1 MPRILITIGI
11 VLAVLAGSAFF
22 FSQEPVSL
30 AGSVGIGQALA
41 GDTTGYARA
50 TASKPI
56 RFPEDHGPHPAFK
69 LEWWY
74 YTGNL
79 KTVAGRRFGYQFTIF
94 RNALA
99 PPDTASHDTESS
111 WRTNQLYFAH
121 FAVSDIEEEEFY
133 AFERFSRG
141 AAGLA
146 GAQGAPFKVWLEDW
160 QAEQLGADVPP
171 MQVRAEQD
179 GVKIDFTMDLAK
191 PIVLQGD
198 AGYSVKGPG
207 YGNASYY
214 YSMTRLNTT
223 GSITID
229 GETHEIEGLS
239 WMDREWSTS
248 LLTEDQ
254 EGWDWFSLHLDDG
267 HDLMY
272 FNVRNKSAAA
282 APPHADGVLVDAA
295 GARLALEP
303 KDVQLEVL
311 ETWTSPK
318 GGVYPSK
325 WRLQVPEQ
333 GLDLYIEPYFA
344 NQELDLAVRYWE
356 GAVKIEGSAG
366 GKPVAGSGYVEL
378 TGYDP
383 NARQFTDGA

>member
-1 MPRILITIGI
+1 MSRILIAIG
-11 VLAVLAGSAFF
+11 VTFALLAGSAFF
-22 FSQEPVSL
+22 YSQEPENL
-30 AGSVGIGQALA
+30 IASVGIGQALA

-50 TASKPI
+50 TAPKSI
-56 RFPEDHGPHPAFK
+56 RFPEDHGPHPDYK

-74 YTGNL
+74 YTGNV
-79 KTVAGRRFGYQFTIF
+79 KTEEGRRFGYQFTIF

-99 PPDTASHDTESS
+99 PPDTAVRHTESI

-121 FAVSDIEEEEFY
+121 FAVSDIQEEEFY

-146 GAQGAPFKVWLEDW
+146 GAQSTPFKVWLEDW
-160 QAEQLGADVPP
+160 AAEQVGDDVLPMQVQAEQG
-171 MQVRAEQD
+171 
-179 GVKIDFTMDLAK
+179 GVKIDFVMDLAK

-214 YSMTRLNTT
+214 YSMTRLNTS
-223 GSITID
+223 GVLTINGD
-229 GETHEIEGLS
+229 AHEVEGLS

-248 LLTEDQ
+248 LLAEDQ

-267 HDLMY
+267 WDLMY
-272 FNVRNKSAAA
+272 FNVRNTSAS
-282 APPHADGVLVDAA
+282 APPHADGVLVDPA
-295 GARLALEP
+295 GVRMALNLQ
-303 KDVQLEVL
+303 DVQLDVL
-311 ETWTSPK
+311 ETWASPK
-318 GGVYPSK
+318 GGVYPAK
-325 WRLQVPEQ
+325 WRLRVPDQ

-356 GAVKIEGSAG
+356 GAVKVEGRAG
-366 GKPVAGSGYVEL
+366 GKAVSGSGYVEL

-383 NARQFTDGA
+383 SALQFTDGM